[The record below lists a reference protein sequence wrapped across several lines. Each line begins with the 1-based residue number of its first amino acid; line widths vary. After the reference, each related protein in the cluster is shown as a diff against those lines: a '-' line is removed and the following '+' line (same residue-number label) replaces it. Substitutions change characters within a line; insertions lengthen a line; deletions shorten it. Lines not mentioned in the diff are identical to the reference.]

1 MGIISWIVLGAI
13 AGFIASM
20 LMGSREGLIM
30 MIVLGIVGALVGG
43 FLAAQL
49 LHKGDVTGVNIE
61 SIVIAVI
68 GAVVVIAIYRAVAG
82 GTARSR
88 L

>member
-13 AGFIASM
+13 AGFLAS
-20 LMGSREGLIM
+20 LVMGNREGLLM

-43 FLAAQL
+43 YLAQAV
-49 LHKGDVTGVNIE
+49 LHKGDVTGVNVE

-68 GAVVVIAIYRAVAG
+68 GAVIVIAIYRAVAG
-82 GTARSR
+82 GRSR
-88 L
+88 SSL